1 MTDLNKKLEELGV
14 SKNVRD
20 MLNSG
25 RSRKDSDEEY
35 VINLCDEVLGLT
47 ARRQYCFDFLKGDT
61 GRKLPVDAYYEDLK
75 LVVEYYERQH
85 TEAVPLFDNKPTVSG
100 VPRGEQRRMYDERR
114 RTKLPQHGI
123 NLVIISY
130 LDFGTSKKL
139 MRDRDKDLEVVKEKL
154 KEYR

>member
-75 LVVEYYERQH
+75 LVELSYE
-85 TEAVPLFDNKPTVSG
+85 KS
-100 VPRGEQRRMYDERR
+100 
-114 RTKLPQHGI
+114 
-123 NLVIISY
+123 VIY
-130 LDFGTSKKL
+130 WK
-139 MRDRDKDLEVVKEKL
+139 
-154 KEYR
+154 

>member
-1 MTDLNKKLEELGV
+1 
-14 SKNVRD
+14 
-20 MLNSG
+20 
-25 RSRKDSDEEY
+25 
-35 VINLCDEVLGLT
+35 
-47 ARRQYCFDFLKGDT
+47 
-61 GRKLPVDAYYEDLK
+61 
-75 LVVEYYERQH
+75 
-85 TEAVPLFDNKPTVSG
+85 
-100 VPRGEQRRMYDERR
+100 MYDERR